1 MNKIASKLMIG
12 ALALAVFAPTAAFA
26 ATNANVDETK
36 VEQSSHKK
44 YGFLSFEDR
53 QSNQEE
59 LMKIINKYNPDLADD
74 FQKLFEEVKAV
85 KVEVDE
91 AMVKKLDEIDEQV
104 KNGTLTQEQA
114 KEKRNVIIDEAKV
127 EVDEATKKELEETK
141 KKLDEINE
149 QVKNGTLTQEQANK
163 KFEELGVFSTFAST
177 LEEVAVKVKVDE
189 AMVKKLD
196 EIDEQVKNGT
206 LTQEQ
211 AKEKRN
217 VIIDEAKVEVDEAT
231 KKELEETKKKLD
243 EINEQVKNGTLTQE
257 QANEKFEE
265 LGVFFGEAESVKVEV
280 DEATKEKLDII
291 EQIKVAADAD
301 DADTVNKLLQEL
313 LEKMQNEKQP
323 TKATE

>member
-26 ATNANVDETK
+26 ATNTNVDETK

-44 YGFLSFEDR
+44 YGFFSFEDR

-91 AMVKKLDEIDEQV
+91 AAKKKLDEINEQV

-114 KEKRNVIIDEAKV
+114 NEKRNVILSEVKFTTVELDEA
-127 EVDEATKKELEETK
+127 AKKELEETK

-163 KFEELGVFSTFAST
+163 KFEELGVFSTSAST
-177 LEEVAVKVKVDE
+177 LEEVAVSVKVDE

-231 KKELEETKKKLD
+231 KKEFEEMKKKLD

-265 LGVFFGEAESVKVEV
+265 LGVVFEEAEVEV

-291 EQIKVAADAD
+291 KQIKVAADED

-313 LEKMQNEKQP
+313 LEKMQNKKHPEA
-323 TKATE
+323 KAE